1 MFGLCFFCG
10 PFSVSDLGSPRK
22 IYVRKFH
29 ADGIRW
35 FNTLDNLEQFIVGD
49 DVPPTFAGSGGL
61 QMSETLGWAPRMGEK
76 LYFYYFIL
84 LRLHL

>member
-1 MFGLCFFCG
+1 MFGLCFFAG
-10 PFSVSDLGSPRK
+10 PFSVSDLGLLRK

-35 FNTLDNLEQFIVGD
+35 FNTLDNLEQFIVG
-49 DVPPTFAGSGGL
+49 GEE
-61 QMSETLGWAPRMGEK
+61 MSRTLGWALGMGEK